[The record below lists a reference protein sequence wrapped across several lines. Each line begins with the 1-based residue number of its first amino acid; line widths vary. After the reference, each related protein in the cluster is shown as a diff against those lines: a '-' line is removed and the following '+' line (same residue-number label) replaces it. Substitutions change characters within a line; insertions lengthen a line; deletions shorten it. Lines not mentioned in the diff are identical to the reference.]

1 MRAVTLT
8 LVITAL
14 TLAACGSEDGAGPR
28 GKPAAVLDRAPDVTW
43 AAGGAQ
49 VLAAGPA
56 MESTGSV
63 DLRTGTAKMT
73 VKGVGVASPFLTDP
87 ALALDV
93 VRGVV
98 EIDPFGGLQAR
109 GVGTIM
115 YEVDVDPAKALA
127 ATPAARR
134 ERLAAVLPAKRF
146 YADVFVD
153 SQGRIRRVLLPV
165 DLTTP
170 RQYGESK
177 ITNEEMTVDFYDF
190 PSER

>member
-14 TLAACGSEDGAGPR
+14 TLAGCGSEDGAGPT
-28 GKPAAVLDRAPDVTW
+28 GEPAVVLDRAPGITL
-43 AAGGAQ
+43 AEGRAR
-49 VLAAGPA
+49 VLAAGPG
-56 MESTGSV
+56 MESTGSL
-63 DLRTGTAKMT
+63 DLRTGTAKVT
-73 VKGVGVASPFLTDP
+73 VKGAGEASPFLTDP

-98 EIDPFGGLQAR
+98 DIDPFGGLQAR

-127 ATPAARR
+127 ATPASRR
-134 ERLAAVLPAKRF
+134 ERLAAVLPSTRF

-153 SQGRIRRVLLPV
+153 SQGRIRRVQLPV

-170 RQYGESK
+170 RQYGDSK

>member
-1 MRAVTLT
+1 MRVVTLT

-14 TLAACGSEDGAGPR
+14 TLAGCGSEDGAGPR
-28 GKPAAVLDRAPDVTW
+28 GEPAAVLERAPAVTL
-43 AAGGAQ
+43 AEGRAR
-49 VLAAGPA
+49 VLGAGPG
-56 MESTGSV
+56 MESNGSV
-63 DLRTGTAKMT
+63 DLRTGRAQVT
-73 VKGVGVASPFLTDP
+73 VEGAGDPSPFLTDP
-87 ALALDV
+87 TLALDL

-98 EIDPFGGLQAR
+98 AIDPFGGLQAR

-127 ATPAARR
+127 ATPPDRR
-134 ERLAAVLPAKRF
+134 ARLAAVLPSTRF

-153 SQGRIRRVLLPV
+153 TQGRIRRVQLPV

-170 RQYGESK
+170 RQYGDSK

>member
-14 TLAACGSEDGAGPR
+14 ALVGCGSEDDAGPK
-28 GKPAAVLDRAPDVTW
+28 GAPAVVLDRAPEVTL
-43 AAGGAQ
+43 AEGRAQ
-49 VLAAGPA
+49 VLGAGPG
-56 MESTGSV
+56 MESTGPV
-63 DLRTGTAKMT
+63 DLRTGTARMT
-73 VKGVGVASPFLTDP
+73 VRGAGTPSPFLTDP
-87 ALALDV
+87 TLALDL

-127 ATPAARR
+127 ATPVSRR
-134 ERLAAVLPAKRF
+134 ARLAAVLPSKRF
-146 YADVFVD
+146 YADVYVD
-153 SQGRIRRVLLPV
+153 SQSRIRRVLLPV